1 MDVALKFRFA
11 YRAWRARLRDQ
22 RLEIALTRALVQRG
36 DFVVDA
42 GANKG
47 SYVYWLRDAVGD
59 SGKVFAYEPQPVLAA
74 YLRSATETFRWP
86 NVWVHEVA
94 LSNHSGSATLHV
106 PGHGA
111 TPGASLESTVLDRTP
126 GPGATFECKVNTLD
140 AEIGGNSPLRFLKV
154 DVEGHELAVF
164 QGAERILRRDHPHI
178 LFECEE
184 RHLSKH
190 TMGDVF
196 SFLDGLGYE
205 GFVLLDDSTLPIARF
220 DARIHQARR
229 GPEFWKQPGY
239 HNNFLFVASGFP
251 LGEVTRR
258 L

>member
-1 MDVALKFRFA
+1 MHVALKFRFA

-36 DFVVDA
+36 DFVIDA

-74 YLRSATETFRWP
+74 YLRNATETFRWP

-94 LSNHSGSATLHV
+94 LSNHSGTATLHV

-111 TPGASLESTVLDRTP
+111 APGASLESAVLDRTP
-126 GPGATFECKVNTLD
+126 GATFECRVNTLD
-140 AEIGGNSPLRFLKV
+140 ADIGANAPLRFLKV
-154 DVEGHELAVF
+154 DVEGHELALF
-164 QGAERILRRDHPHI
+164 QGAERTLRRDHPHI
-178 LFECEE
+178 LVECEE
-184 RHLSKH
+184 RHLTKH
-190 TMGDVF
+190 TMTDVF
-196 SFLDGLGYE
+196 SFLERLGYE
-205 GFVLLDDSTLPIARF
+205 GFLLLDDSILPIARF
-220 DARIHQARR
+220 DPRIHQPRR
-229 GPEFWKQPGY
+229 GPDFWKQPGY
-239 HNNFLFVASGFP
+239 HNNFLFVAAGFS
-251 LGEVTRR
+251 LREVTRQ

>member
-86 NVWVHEVA
+86 NVWVHGVA
-94 LSNHSGSATLHV
+94 LSNQSGTATLHV

-111 TPGASLESTVLDRTP
+111 APGASLESAVLAQT
-126 GPGATFECKVNTLD
+126 PGATFECRVNTLD
-140 AEIGGNSPLRFLKV
+140 AEIGGSAPLRFLKV

-164 QGAERILRRDHPHI
+164 QGAERTLRRDHPHI
-178 LFECEE
+178 LVECEE
-184 RHLSKH
+184 RHLTRH
-190 TMGDVF
+190 TMTDVF
-196 SFLDGLGYE
+196 SFLEGLGYE
-205 GFVLLDDSTLPIARF
+205 GFLLLDDSILPVAKF
-220 DARIHQARR
+220 DPRIHQARR
-229 GPEFWKQPGY
+229 GADFWKQPGY
-239 HNNFLFVASGFP
+239 HNNFLFVAAGFP
-251 LGEVTRR
+251 LLEVTRR